1 MRIFIAGIVQG
12 SYQDLIIHNQDY
24 RDAIKAILRTH
35 IPDADLVCLMDLHPN
50 SVNYGPELAQRTMF
64 ELIEEAERADVVI
77 AYLPEASMGTALEI
91 WAAYERGIPII
102 SISPMVEN
110 WVVKFLSTWLFPT
123 IEDFASFLTNGGAM
137 EIERRVRGE

>member
-50 SVNYGPELAQRTMF
+50 SARC
-64 ELIEEAERADVVI
+64 
-77 AYLPEASMGTALEI
+77 S
-91 WAAYERGIPII
+91 
-102 SISPMVEN
+102 S
-110 WVVKFLSTWLFPT
+110 
-123 IEDFASFLTNGGAM
+123 
-137 EIERRVRGE
+137 

>member
-1 MRIFIAGIVQG
+1 
-12 SYQDLIIHNQDY
+12 
-24 RDAIKAILRTH
+24 
-35 IPDADLVCLMDLHPN
+35 
-50 SVNYGPELAQRTMF
+50 MF